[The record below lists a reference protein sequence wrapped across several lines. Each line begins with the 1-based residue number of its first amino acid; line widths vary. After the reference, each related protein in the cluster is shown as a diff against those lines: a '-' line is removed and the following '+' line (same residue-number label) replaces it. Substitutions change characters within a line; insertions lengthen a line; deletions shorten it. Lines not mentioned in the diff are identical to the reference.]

1 MEETE
6 IINKN
11 LRKKEDDGTGAKK
24 KTIVI
29 GNEERIIVEKK
40 ISYGKMEA
48 GTIIKKIEIKQATTS
63 KKASFRSE

>member
-6 IINKN
+6 IRNED
-11 LRKKEDDGTGAKK
+11 LRKKEDDWTRAKK
-24 KTIVI
+24 KTRVI
-29 GNEERIIVEKK
+29 GSKERIIVEKK
-40 ISYGKMEA
+40 ISYGKMET